1 MLNIEFGKKVKVMD
15 IVALKKTIYHVLVTV
30 DVLRSLSVIKYL
42 THMNLYMCTLT

>member
-1 MLNIEFGKKVKVMD
+1 MD
-15 IVALKKTIYHVLVTV
+15 IVALKKTIYHVLGTV